1 VVAVAP
7 PQVQQEKM
15 VVQVAAQEINLMV
28 HQPVAVQVLPD
39 HQDKVLTV
47 EVILLVDR
55 VQVLAA
61 AVAPVLQVETETTIL
76 VAMGAMEYNRQLVAL
91 RLTMQ
96 VVDME

>member
-1 VVAVAP
+1 VAVAVAP

-55 VQVLAA
+55 VQVQAVAA
-61 AVAPVLQVETETTIL
+61 APVLQAETETTDL
-76 VAMGAMEYNRQLVAL
+76 VAMEAME
-91 RLTMQ
+91 
-96 VVDME
+96 